1 MKLDITKYE
10 KKCDVI
16 RKPKTTYNKDYYINK
31 EIKEHPLPNSLIK
44 KVFKSR
50 IVLGTKLL

>member
-1 MKLDITKYE
+1 MLDITKYE
-10 KKCDVI
+10 KKCNII

-31 EIKEHPLPNSLIK
+31 EIQEHPLPDGLVK